1 MEIKITNLTKHY
13 GKVHAVDG
21 LDFTLTSGKVTA
33 LVGPNGAGKS
43 TLLRLLS
50 GREEPDAGD
59 VTYDGVSV
67 VDYPERF
74 AAQIGFMPDAL
85 PTATNWKVLPYLDF
99 YARANGLVEPDR
111 SARVRE
117 VMEFTRLGELADRRL
132 AALSKGLKQRVSLAR
147 VLIPNPAI
155 LLLDE
160 PAAGLDPRARIELR
174 DDIRQLAA
182 KGQTILISSHIL
194 TELEDMCDEVLI
206 LERGKILRSG
216 AVAELEAHAASA
228 QDADGV
234 ATRKITLEFVALSP
248 ELLAKIRALP
258 HVTEVVASSRRAL
271 AVTIQGGETEVDETL
286 AAAFQSHLG
295 VVGFRRG
302 TDLEAVFMASTTGA
316 VQ

>member
-1 MEIKITNLTKHY
+1 MEIKITNLVKHY

-21 LDFTLTSGKVTA
+21 LDFTLSAGKVTA

-50 GREEPDAGD
+50 GREEPDSGD

-67 VDYPERF
+67 VDYPERLS
-74 AAQIGFMPDAL
+74 AQIGFMPDSL
-85 PTATNWKVLPYLDF
+85 PAATNWKVQPYLDF
-99 YARANGLVEPDR
+99 FARANGLKEPER
-111 SARVRE
+111 RARVSE
-117 VMEFTRLGELADRRL
+117 IMEFTRLGELADRRL

-206 LERGKILRSG
+206 MERGKILRSG
-216 AVAELEAHAASA
+216 AVAELELAAHAPTGTESI
-228 QDADGV
+228 
-234 ATRKITLEFVALSP
+234 RKITLEFTALSP
-248 ELLAKIRALP
+248 KLLSKVRELP
-258 HVTEVVASSRRAL
+258 NVTEVAASSRRAL
-271 AVTIQGGETEVDETL
+271 TVTVQGGDTEVDATL
-286 AAAFQSHLG
+286 VSAIQNHLG

-316 VQ
+316 VH

>member
-1 MEIKITNLTKHY
+1 MEIRVTNLVKHY

-21 LDFTLTSGKVTA
+21 LDFTLASGKVTA

-50 GREEPDAGD
+50 GREEPDSGD

-67 VDYPERF
+67 VEYPERL
-74 AAQIGFMPDAL
+74 AAQIGFMPDSL

-99 YARANGLVEPDR
+99 YARANGLKEPER
-111 SARVRE
+111 SARVKE
-117 VMEFTRLGELADRRL
+117 IMEFTRLSELADRRL
-132 AALSKGLKQRVSLAR
+132 AVLSKGLKQRVSLAR
-147 VLIPNPAI
+147 VLIPNSAI

-206 LERGKILRSG
+206 MERGKILRSG
-216 AVAELEAHAASA
+216 AVAELELAAHTAAGEA
-228 QDADGV
+228 I
-234 ATRKITLEFVALSP
+234 RKITLEFATLSP
-248 ELLAKIRALP
+248 ELLTKVRELP
-258 HVTEVVASSRRAL
+258 HVTEVVANSRRAL
-271 AVTIQGGETEVDETL
+271 SVTVHGGDAEVDEAL
-286 AAAFQSHLG
+286 AAAFQNHLG
-295 VVGFRRG
+295 VTGFRRG
-302 TDLEAVFMASTTGA
+302 TDMEAVFMASTTGA

>member
-1 MEIKITNLTKHY
+1 MEIRVTNLVKHY

-21 LDFTLTSGKVTA
+21 LDFTLASGKVTA

-50 GREEPDAGD
+50 GREEPDSGD

-67 VDYPERF
+67 VEYPERL
-74 AAQIGFMPDAL
+74 AAQIGFMPDTL
-85 PTATNWKVLPYLDF
+85 PTTTNWKVLPYLDF
-99 YARANGLVEPDR
+99 YARANGLKEPER
-111 SARVRE
+111 SARVKE
-117 VMEFTRLGELADRRL
+117 VMEFTRLSELADRRL

-147 VLIPNPAI
+147 VLIPNPTI

-182 KGQTILISSHIL
+182 NGQTILISSHIL

-206 LERGKILRSG
+206 MERGKILRSG
-216 AVAELEAHAASA
+216 AVAELELAAHAASGEA
-228 QDADGV
+228 I
-234 ATRKITLEFVALSP
+234 RKITLEFATLSP
-248 ELLAKIRALP
+248 ELLTTVRELP

-271 AVTIQGGETEVDETL
+271 AVTVQGGDAEVDEALT
-286 AAAFQSHLG
+286 AAFQSHLG
-295 VVGFRRG
+295 VTGFRRG

>member
-67 VDYPERF
+67 VDYPERLS
-74 AAQIGFMPDAL
+74 AQIGFMPDSL

-99 YARANGLVEPDR
+99 FARANGLKEPER
-111 SARVRE
+111 SARVAE
-117 VMEFTRLGELADRRL
+117 IMEFTRLSELADRRL

-206 LERGKILRSG
+206 MERGKILRSG
-216 AVAELEAHAASA
+216 AVAELELAAHAAS
-228 QDADGV
+228 GE
-234 ATRKITLEFVALSP
+234 TIRKITLEFTALSP
-248 ELLAKIRALP
+248 ELLAKVRELP
-258 HVTEVVASSRRAL
+258 NVTEVVASSRRAL
-271 AVTIQGGETEVDETL
+271 TVTVQGDDAAVDKAL
-286 AAAFQSHLG
+286 AAAFQNHLG

-316 VQ
+316 IQ

>member
-1 MEIKITNLTKHY
+1 MEIRVTNLVKHY

-21 LDFTLTSGKVTA
+21 LDFTLASGKVTA

-50 GREEPDAGD
+50 GREEPDSGD

-67 VDYPERF
+67 VEYPERL
-74 AAQIGFMPDAL
+74 AAQIGFMPDSL

-99 YARANGLVEPDR
+99 YARANGLKEPER
-111 SARVRE
+111 SARVKE
-117 VMEFTRLGELADRRL
+117 IMEFTRLSELADRRL
-132 AALSKGLKQRVSLAR
+132 AVLSKGLKQRVSLAR
-147 VLIPNPAI
+147 VLIPNSAI

-206 LERGKILRSG
+206 MERGKILRSG
-216 AVAELEAHAASA
+216 AVAELELAAHTAAGEA
-228 QDADGV
+228 I
-234 ATRKITLEFVALSP
+234 RKITLEFATLSP
-248 ELLAKIRALP
+248 ELLTKVRELP
-258 HVTEVVASSRRAL
+258 HVTEVVANSRRAL
-271 AVTIQGGETEVDETL
+271 SVTVHGGDAEVDEAL
-286 AAAFQSHLG
+286 AAAFQNHLG
-295 VVGFRRG
+295 VTGFRRG

>member
-21 LDFTLTSGKVTA
+21 LDFTLSAGKVTA

-50 GREEPDAGD
+50 GREEPDSGD

-67 VDYPERF
+67 VDYPERLS
-74 AAQIGFMPDAL
+74 AQIGFMPDSL

-99 YARANGLVEPDR
+99 FARANGLKEPER
-111 SARVRE
+111 SARVAE
-117 VMEFTRLGELADRRL
+117 IMEFTRLGELADRRL

-206 LERGKILRSG
+206 MERGKILRSG
-216 AVAELEAHAASA
+216 AVAELELAAHAST
-228 QDADGV
+228 GT
-234 ATRKITLEFVALSP
+234 ATIRKITLEFTALSP
-248 ELLAKIRALP
+248 ELLSKVRELP

-271 AVTIQGGETEVDETL
+271 TVTIQGGDAEVDETL
-286 AAAFQSHLG
+286 VSAFQNHLG

>member
-21 LDFTLTSGKVTA
+21 LDFTLTNGKVTA
-33 LVGPNGAGKS
+33 LVGPIGAGKS

-67 VDYPERF
+67 VEYPERL
-74 AAQIGFMPDAL
+74 AAQIGFMPDSL
-85 PTATNWKVLPYLDF
+85 PTTTNWKVLPYLDF
-99 YARANGLVEPDR
+99 FARANGLVEPER
-111 SARVRE
+111 SARVKE
-117 VMEFTRLGELADRRL
+117 IMEFTRLSELADRRL

-206 LERGKILRSG
+206 MERGKILRSG
-216 AVAELEAHAASA
+216 AVAELELAAHVAS
-228 QDADGV
+228 GE
-234 ATRKITLEFVALSP
+234 TIRKITLEFTALSP
-248 ELLAKIRALP
+248 DLLAKVRELP
-258 HVTEVVASSRRAL
+258 NVTEVVASSRRAL
-271 AVTIQGGETEVDETL
+271 TVTVQGDDAAVDETL
-286 AAAFQSHLG
+286 AAAFQNHLG

-316 VQ
+316 IQ

>member
-21 LDFTLTSGKVTA
+21 LDFTLSAGKVTA

-50 GREEPDAGD
+50 GREEPDEGD

-67 VDYPERF
+67 VEYPERLS
-74 AAQIGFMPDAL
+74 AQIGFMPDSL

-99 YARANGLVEPDR
+99 FARANGLKEPER
-111 SARVRE
+111 SERVME
-117 VMEFTRLGELADRRL
+117 VMNFTRLGELADRKL

-206 LERGKILRSG
+206 MERGKILRSG
-216 AVAELEAHAASA
+216 AVAELESHAARS
-228 QDADGV
+228 QDLSGE

-248 ELLAKIRALP
+248 ELLSKVRELP

-271 AVTIQGGETEVDETL
+271 TVTIQGGDAEVDETL
-286 AAAFQSHLG
+286 AAAFQLHLG